1 MPDMLRSKSSDFNI
15 MDAAGYG
22 HFRVWKDRAYLMKL
36 ALVPFLIKLASIVA
50 VMAMEYQEDYLKQG
64 LVMLPSLCAMGWML
78 AQYTRTLLLNERWP
92 TTMTHM
98 TFMMRQG
105 SIDKKKA
112 MGFIM
117 WRARGIL
124 ASILVYVF
132 FGLVSSVLVYLMST
146 MLVVPVVGDGQQA
159 EISQAAAD
167 ASLSPLLSL
176 LTLVAGV
183 GLMIG
188 AFWSFRLVWLYIPFA
203 VLYPLR
209 DYLYQVRGF
218 MSSLRYIVLFFC
230 CMAPASFVMMMVVR
244 LIFTIL
250 GGGDTAT
257 IDGNDVTPM
266 NIQIARFLT
275 IGLQS
280 FTEILIALIWTA
292 GFAWAMRGFLPR
304 AKDTFNDFPSM
315 SIKK

>member
-50 VMAMEYQEDYLKQG
+50 VMAMEYQEEYLKQG

-112 MGFIM
+112 MGFMM

-124 ASILVYVF
+124 ASVLVYVL
-132 FGLVSSVLVYLMST
+132 FGLISYILVFLINTVLAI
-146 MLVVPVVGDGQQA
+146 PIAGD
-159 EISQAAAD
+159 ETLTDISQAAPATN
-167 ASLSPLLSL
+167 LSPLLSF
-176 LTLVAGV
+176 LTLVAGG
-183 GLMIG
+183 GLIG
-188 AFWSFRLVWLYIPFA
+188 AAVWSFRLVWLYIPFA

-230 CMAPASFVMMMVVR
+230 CMAPASFVMMMAVR

-250 GGGDTAT
+250 GGGDTAI

-304 AKDTFNDFPSM
+304 AKDTFDDFPSM